1 MDLDLTVS
9 ASSLQL
15 LIRIGVQ
22 HGLTAA
28 RCLEGSGVAAQT
40 LQDPLAEVTVRQE
53 YAVMRNVLHHCG
65 SEPALGVLAGS
76 QYHIGLHGMWGLL
89 MVTGRTLRESLEV
102 ALPYSDLGWSF
113 TTLSFSE
120 AGGTAIVSI
129 DGSDVPAD
137 VRPFLVERISAAAK
151 VFHREMLGADL
162 PFTAVHYRHPAPSD
176 ISRYVALFGVEPT
189 FGADD
194 NSVRLD
200 SDHLDMPL
208 PQGNEFA
215 RRGYEAV
222 CLELLDKQRS
232 RTGVAGSVRH
242 LLVQT
247 PHQISDA
254 GAVAAELNMS
264 PRTLFRR
271 LEEEGTSFRIL
282 VDEVRETLAQELLR
296 GSGMT
301 VAHVARRVGYSDPA
315 SFVRAFK
322 RWKGETPQEFRARS
336 GRGGNS

>member
-1 MDLDLTVS
+1 MNLDLVVS

-22 HGLTAA
+22 RGLTTAE
-28 RCLEGSGVAAQT
+28 CLEGSGLDVHA

-53 YAVMRNVLHHCG
+53 YAAMRNVLHHCG

-113 TTLSFSE
+113 TTLSFRE
-120 AGGTAIVSI
+120 ADDTAIVSI
-129 DGSDVPAD
+129 DGSDVPPD
-137 VRPFLVERISAAAK
+137 VRPFLVERISAASK
-151 VFHREMLGADL
+151 VFHREMLGIDL
-162 PFTAVHYRHPAPSD
+162 PFTAVHYRHSAPSD
-176 ISRYVALFGVEPT
+176 TSPYVALFGIEPT
-189 FGADD
+189 FEAED
-194 NSVRLD
+194 NSVRFD
-200 SDHLDMPL
+200 SDHLDIPL
-208 PQGNEFA
+208 PQGNEWA
-215 RRGYEAV
+215 RRGYEAI

-232 RTGVAGSVRH
+232 RAGVAGSVRQ
-242 LLVQT
+242 LLVQS
-247 PHQISDA
+247 PHQIPDA
-254 GAVAAELNMS
+254 GAVAAKLNMS

-271 LEEEGTSFRIL
+271 LEDEATSFRIL

-296 GSGMT
+296 GSEMT
-301 VAHVARRVGYSDPA
+301 VAHVAHRVGYADPP

-336 GRGGNS
+336 RRSGDS